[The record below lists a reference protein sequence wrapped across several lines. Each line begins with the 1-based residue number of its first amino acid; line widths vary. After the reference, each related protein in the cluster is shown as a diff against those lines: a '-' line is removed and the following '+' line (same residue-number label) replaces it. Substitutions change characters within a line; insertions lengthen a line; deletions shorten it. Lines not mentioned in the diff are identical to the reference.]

1 MATDLKYV
9 KFQRG
14 SLASYNRLS
23 KKDNDTLYF
32 VYENNDDSKGKLY
45 LGNRLISSIGEGELI
60 SSLADLNDV
69 LIDAA
74 PGGSFLVKNSSGKW
88 VATSTQEVA
97 ELILTTG
104 NQLVK
109 VDENEFKFNSVN
121 GNLELKGFAEANNG
135 LVPVKSNNILSW
147 TSLPPDLSSQVTN
160 LESAINSLSSAFQTI
175 DGKIADAIN
184 NSKHLKYKAIS
195 NISQATSEN
204 IIYLVPKVDSK
215 TDNIYDEYMF
225 VDGKLELIGT
235 LNNINLEDYVTVDTF
250 TSTFSNLS
258 SVVGDLQT
266 SLNDYVLTTTF
277 NSVIGDMS
285 ILSNYNNL
293 GEDASIS
300 DTIIDIYDRL
310 TWKEISL

>member
-1 MATDLKYV
+1 
-9 KFQRG
+9 
-14 SLASYNRLS
+14 
-23 KKDNDTLYF
+23 
-32 VYENNDDSKGKLY
+32 
-45 LGNRLISSIGEGELI
+45 
-60 SSLADLNDV
+60 
-69 LIDAA
+69 
-74 PGGSFLVKNSSGKW
+74 
-88 VATSTQEVA
+88 
-97 ELILTTG
+97 
-104 NQLVK
+104 
-109 VDENEFKFNSVN
+109 
-121 GNLELKGFAEANNG
+121 
-135 LVPVKSNNILSW
+135 
-147 TSLPPDLSSQVTN
+147 
-160 LESAINSLSSAFQTI
+160 
-175 DGKIADAIN
+175 
-184 NSKHLKYKAIS
+184 
-195 NISQATSEN
+195 
-204 IIYLVPKVDSK
+204 
-215 TDNIYDEYMF
+215 MF